1 MKCFPGTVRR
11 KSSGHNWSYAGTRS
25 AFNGPHVRD
34 EPRMQLLHPDLM
46 WNQWNQ
52 WNHVNTCEL
61 IMRAHMDPF
70 VDPFGGAVRR
80 TPPGLGSVVD
90 A

>member
-1 MKCFPGTVRR
+1 
-11 KSSGHNWSYAGTRS
+11 
-25 AFNGPHVRD
+25 
-34 EPRMQLLHPDLM
+34 MQLLHPDLM